1 MDWVWGT
8 LSHFLTTFPL
18 SYESLLVLSRHD
30 RSTATIHTYILH
42 VICIMLKHITPSSGA
57 GTTLL
62 AVSVTGVP
70 QVSMDTP
77 TADHVTAARQ
87 ELRLMSVTPSPDAVY
102 ARCPSHIIC
111 EYYSNVII

>member
-1 MDWVWGT
+1 
-8 LSHFLTTFPL
+8 
-18 SYESLLVLSRHD
+18 
-30 RSTATIHTYILH
+30 
-42 VICIMLKHITPSSGA
+42 MLKHITPSSGA
-57 GTTLL
+57 GTILL

-70 QVSMDTP
+70 QDFMDTP

-87 ELRLMSVTPSPDAVY
+87 ELRKMSVTLSPDAAY